1 MNAQDLRPTP
11 KAGILPYY
19 IDSEGIAK
27 MLFMQPSDPKYGG
40 SSFQIAKGGIDP
52 GEDDLTAAL
61 REGEEELGLRRGNVV
76 HTAKVTSETVSGLD
90 ETYKLTVFLAQIKD
104 PAAFDTPHYETKR
117 STWLSQA
124 EYARSG
130 RSSQQSIVN
139 KAFSMLK

>member
-1 MNAQDLRPTP
+1 MPTA
-11 KAGILPYY
+11 KAGVLPYY
-19 IDSEGIAK
+19 MDGEGIAK
-27 MLFMQPSDPKYGG
+27 MLFMQPSNPKYGG
-40 SSFQIAKGGIDP
+40 SSYQIAKGGIDP
-52 GEDDLTAAL
+52 GEDELSAAL
-61 REGEEELGLRRGNVV
+61 REGEEELGLRGGNVV
-76 HTAKVTSETVSGLD
+76 RTAKVTSETVSGLD

-117 STWLSQA
+117 SAWLSQA